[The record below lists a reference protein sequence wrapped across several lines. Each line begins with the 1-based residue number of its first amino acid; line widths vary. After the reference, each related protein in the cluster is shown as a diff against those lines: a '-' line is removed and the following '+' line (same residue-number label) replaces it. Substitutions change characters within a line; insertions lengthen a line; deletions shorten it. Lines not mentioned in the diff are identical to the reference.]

1 MTRQSNVSSQRAEG
15 GRKLPQ
21 AATQGLVRVSA
32 GELLGRTHEELVLL
46 LIQLRRQNATI
57 YKAMENCHMEIEAQV
72 RRHFQKQNR
81 WPNGSSCDWEQRS
94 LRQPMASW
102 RCHFSL
108 SDVAIGFLLQNE
120 EPFSRKIVLAEG
132 DFSRYAIKSEFG
144 NIIRR
149 INRRKK
155 LLRFEQHSRK
165 RFSLLF

>member
-81 WPNGSSCDWEQRS
+81 WANGSSCDWEQWS
-94 LRQPMASW
+94 LRRPVASW
-102 RCHFSL
+102 LVSFFSL
-108 SDVAIGFLLQNE
+108 RRRDRLPSVAKNRFREKL
-120 EPFSRKIVLAEG
+120 FSQKEILVVTR
-132 DFSRYAIKSEFG
+132 
-144 NIIRR
+144 
-149 INRRKK
+149 
-155 LLRFEQHSRK
+155 
-165 RFSLLF
+165 